1 MSSCMQKN
9 TRGKPAAGTSSL
21 NTFYK
26 NWWDLW
32 SSTILCAGSGE
43 DAGSLELHSISHL
56 HCWCF
61 LLPVLEPSPWC
72 GAVLVLSRI
81 VGDFVTPMDQS
92 VGTSLSDFGLWWA
105 SLPAAHLPRL
115 QWPNSCLSSQ
125 QTQVSMYV
133 CMISWCLSTKKGIF
147 FSCKILFEDPSFSN
161 FWKALNSSTWACI
174 FGLMVFTMFDISTCT
189 YMRELFYADGT
200 SVPVQCFQMKM
211 CSILLLCC
219 EMLFHQQASVW
230 AWEAR

>member
-1 MSSCMQKN
+1 MQKN
-9 TRGKPAAGTSSL
+9 TRGQAPAASSRNKQL
-21 NTFYK
+21 ECIIRT
-26 NWWDLW
+26 DGICDPQ
-32 SSTILCAGSGE
+32 TILCAGSGE

-81 VGDFVTPMDQS
+81 VGDFVTPMDES

-125 QTQVSMYV
+125 QTQVCMYDLMMSV
-133 CMISWCLSTKKGIF
+133 YKRTEFF
-147 FSCKILFEDPSFSN
+147 FSCKLLFEDPDFSN
-161 FWKALNSSTWACI
+161 FWKTLNSSSTWACI

-219 EMLFHQQASVW
+219 EMLFHQQAPVW